1 MLRTRPPVPNNVPIV
16 IPTRRP
22 YGAGA
27 LRSVAV
33 DTQGFV
39 QWQGATA
46 ISKSGAISIG
56 FGSNIRLLSKSRPV
70 TFTGSI
76 AGKGKGL
83 EPWRHH
89 ACRGGSEGCALHCG
103 TQGIAPVSRGSK
115 R

>member
-1 MLRTRPPVPNNVPIV
+1 MPHFECGAFDHSATSPQRFNLFFNMLRTRSPVPNNVPIV

-76 AGKGKGL
+76 AGKRKGL
-83 EPWRHH
+83 
-89 ACRGGSEGCALHCG
+89 GAL
-103 TQGIAPVSRGSK
+103 ASPRL
-115 R
+115 